1 MAAVREELRVQE
13 ILPQCCATAQS
24 SSDERQTQASWQLQ
38 EDIGELQ
45 DKCLD
50 LQNGLNHLRVESSE
64 MLQEMHRL
72 KLELSQLVAGMAQ
85 LKMHNI
91 CHDVDASVKKQ
102 WQVQEKLPLEMER
115 MRVEVVQLKSC
126 ARGESSEEMQQSVMG
141 MEGLSQH
148 EAVATE
154 PLLSFCMQKYVQEK
168 LERLEQLK
176 AEYNAV
182 LTHLQH
188 QDQEM
193 RQVKLETAQLSMEVT
208 QLKEWYQEQKLVE
221 QLRAAVSSQVLQHF
235 QSQGQEIQQLRNET
249 AKLRNETAKLRIE
262 TAELRNETAKLR
274 NETAKLRNAM
284 AKLSMEVTQLK
295 MHNICHDVDA
305 SVKKQ
310 WQVQEKLPLEMERM
324 RVEVVQLKYNAALT
338 HLQHRDQEMKL
349 KTAQLSME
357 VTQLKPLSLCF
368 PFHMQ
373 ERNQELEKLVEQLR
387 AAENRD
393 RKHHLESNNEKGCQ
407 LEAMQLEIEQL
418 RVEMAQLRE
427 ENHHTTEKELEQLR
441 RKNLCTKQCLEMAT
455 ERIQKLEKQ
464 LAKPR
469 RHQEK
474 QSLAEEIENSRQNRS
489 LAELG
494 LDSSQNHS
502 VDEDRE
508 SGTENHSQ
516 AEVGLN
522 VSQNHSQ
529 AESRLLKRTGY
540 FLCYFFSIIFFSIF
554 SLMVYAKILS

>member
-45 DKCLD
+45 DKCLH
-50 LQNGLNHLRVESSE
+50 LQNGQNHLRVESSE

-72 KLELSQLVAGMAQ
+72 KLEVSQLVAGMAQ

-91 CHDVDASVKKQ
+91 CQYVDASVKKQ
-102 WQVQEKLPLEMER
+102 WQVQEKLPLEMEQ
-115 MRVEVVQLKSC
+115 MRVEVVQLK
-126 ARGESSEEMQQSVMG
+126 
-141 MEGLSQH
+141 H

-154 PLLSFCMQKYVQEK
+154 SLLSFCMQKSVQEK

-274 NETAKLRNAM
+274 NETAKLRNEM
-284 AKLSMEVTQLK
+284 AEQSMEVTQLK

-529 AESRLLKRTGY
+529 AEVGLNVSQNHSQAESRLLKRTGY